1 MLRRKL
7 RAEEARAPKDDADE
21 SDICFALDADAAFR
35 QSYQG
40 RALRESILAST
51 TTATRT
57 ATATSSGITKHA
69 EVVTNHSRKF
79 LGIVDKRYVR
89 TFPGLLHALA
99 SIVSLVTGNYLF
111 LRVIVLNHNSMLDS
125 TATTVFH
132 VATFLSGA
140 TLLPFWTKVQSWQLS
155 TTTMAQKGLSGAQM
169 QRFNQGRGVL
179 APLLSAIYPL
189 IRRYQ
194 ADLLDDATAARWI
207 GALVG
212 LVALYQYTLIRNY
225 GKALFVVYG
234 SSKLGFSLH
243 LLLLAG
249 SNNTAYMYALEYL
262 EKESLLVTCCVEF
275 GFLWYYLYSRRLVT
289 KEFAQKMCRNYHP
302 ALLYVWML
310 RLTADRWWTKLPWS
324 MLWVMVLNSLLT
336 VVFLVKLAQSLVAA
350 GRRHQAPSRHTLDF
364 AATSAEDKKG
374 SGAGAVRSTSIFA
387 VQSPRTGRQSSV
399 FESFR

>member
-89 TFPGLLHALA
+89 TFPGLLHAIA

-132 VATFLSGA
+132 VVTFLSGA

-324 MLWVMVLNSLLT
+324 MFWVMVLNSLLT
-336 VVFLVKLAQSLVAA
+336 VMFLVKLVQSLVAP
-350 GRRHQAPSRHTLDF
+350 GRRHQAPSKLTLDF
-364 AATSAEDKKG
+364 AATSAEDSAG
-374 SGAGAVRSTSIFA
+374 GGAVRSTSIFA

>member
-1 MLRRKL
+1 MPRS
-7 RAEEARAPKDDADE
+7 DADE
-21 SDICFALDADAAFR
+21 SGICFALDADAAFR
-35 QSYQG
+35 QTYQG

-51 TTATRT
+51 TA
-57 ATATSSGITKHA
+57 ATATSGIAKHA
-69 EVVTNHSRKF
+69 EVANNISRKF

-99 SIVSLVTGNYLF
+99 SIMSLVAGNYLF

-140 TLLPFWTKVQSWQLS
+140 TLLPFWAKVQSWQLS
-155 TTTMAQKGLSGAQM
+155 TTTMAQKGLSSAQM

-189 IRRYQ
+189 LHRYR

-212 LVALYQYTLIRNY
+212 LVALYQYTLIRDY

-234 SSKLGFSLH
+234 GSKLGFSLH
-243 LLLLAG
+243 LLLFVG
-249 SNNTAYMYALEYL
+249 SNDAKEYALEYL

-289 KEFAQKMCRNYHP
+289 KDFVQKMCRNYHP

-324 MLWVMVLNSLLT
+324 MWWVMLLNSLLT
-336 VVFLVKLAQSLVAA
+336 VLFLVKLVQSLVA
-350 GRRHQAPSRHTLDF
+350 GCRHQAPSKHTFDF
-364 AATSAEDKKG
+364 AEASTEKDKKG
-374 SGAGAVRSTSIFA
+374 TGGSGGAVRSTSIFA

-399 FESFR
+399 FESISIK